1 MTTPPQELVTHL
13 TRLAE
18 IFAVLRR
25 NRQQFVSPQQ
35 ALPNL
40 ELAHQC
46 CQITR
51 IFTALESTG
60 EARIDGALNQLEAT
74 YFNLGKLG
82 LAAGLRAARRT
93 FHQHLS
99 TQHTHAA

>member
-25 NRQQFVSPQQ
+25 KRQQFVSPQQ

-46 CQITR
+46 SQIAR
-51 IFTALESTG
+51 IFTALESTN
-60 EARIDGALNQLEAT
+60 EARIDGALDKLETT

-82 LAAGLRAARRT
+82 LAAGLRSARHN
-93 FHQHLS
+93 FHRHLAE
-99 TQHTHAA
+99 QHTYAA